1 MHPMRNTFLAVIA
14 LVAAQAAF
22 NANPVHAQAAP
33 KVCKLSIAGN
43 DMMQF
48 DKKELKVAG
57 DCAVIE
63 VTLTHTGKLPKQAM
77 GHNWVLVNTPDVN
90 AVSSAGMAAGL
101 ANEYLPP
108 KDKRVIAAT
117 KVIGGGESET
127 IKIPASKLKKGG
139 AYTYLCTFPGHSALM
154 KGKFIFG

>member
-1 MHPMRNTFLAVIA
+1 MRPMRNIFLAVMA
-14 LVAAQAAF
+14 LVAAQAGF
-22 NANPVHAQAAP
+22 NADLAHAQAAP

-63 VTLTHTGKLPKQAM
+63 LTLKHTGKLTAQAM
-77 GHNWVLVNTPDVN
+77 GHNWVLVKTPDVN

-101 ANEYLPP
+101 ANDYVPP

-127 IKIPASKLKKGG
+127 IKIPASKLKKGE
-139 AYTYLCTFPGHSALM
+139 AYTFLCTFPGHSALM
-154 KGKFIFG
+154 KGKFIYG